1 MDQRIGNVSVPVVL
15 AMESFAPLVRSSVE
29 TAIGVFFMLVFADD
43 LGPGIR
49 RRRAGRGW
57 SYWRPDGTRITDRD
71 EIDRFNRIGLPPAYG
86 RAWFSPNPDSHILA
100 TGYDARGRKQY
111 RYHPEFRAQRDAEK
125 FGSCAAFG
133 QSLSRLRARVEQ
145 DMQSRGLSKDK
156 VVAAVIRLLD
166 TTAMRVGNERYAHD
180 NRSFGATTLRNRHAR
195 LSGSQLQLR
204 FVAKSGRKRS
214 IELDDPKLARVV
226 QRCQDLPGQHLFSF
240 LDDDGVVR
248 PVTSSDVNIYIR
260 STTGA
265 DFTAKHFRTWGAS
278 VIAYGVLQSSADV
291 PSLDAL
297 LEPVVEALG
306 NTKRISRQSYVHP
319 DILRHAGR
327 SAEAFSRPRI
337 RATKYLTATERNLI
351 AYLESTAGGC
361 S

>member
-1 MDQRIGNVSVPVVL
+1 MSVPVAQ
-15 AMESFAPLVRSSVE
+15 AMESFTPLMRSNVE
-29 TAIGVFFMLVFADD
+29 TAIGVDLMLAFADD

-57 SYWRPDGTRITDRD
+57 SYWKPDGTRIADRD
-71 EIDRFNRIGLPPAYG
+71 EIDRLNRIGLPPAYK
-86 RAWFSPNPDSHILA
+86 RAWFSPNPHSHILA

-111 RYHPEFRAQRDAEK
+111 RYHPEFRAEQDVKK

-133 QSLSRLRARVEQ
+133 QALSRLRARVER
-145 DMQSRGLSKDK
+145 DMKSRGLSKDK
-156 VVAAVIRLLD
+156 VVAAIIRLLD
-166 TTAMRVGNERYAHD
+166 TTAIRVGNECYAQH

-195 LSGSQLQLR
+195 LSGNHLQLR
-204 FVAKSGRKRS
+204 FVAKSGRKRT
-214 IELDDPKLARVV
+214 IELEDPRLARVV
-226 QRCQDLPGQHLFSF
+226 RCCQDLPGQHLFNF
-240 LDDDGVVR
+240 LDEDGMAR
-248 PVTSSDVNIYIR
+248 PVTSSDVNAYIR
-260 STTGA
+260 DTTGA
-265 DFTAKHFRTWGAS
+265 DFTAKDFRTWGAS

-327 SAEAFSRPRI
+327 SAEVFSRPRI
-337 RATKYLTATERNLI
+337 RATKYLTGTERSLI